1 MEKRGVIQAGY
12 TPQDDIEMRRAADDQ
27 QPTTI
32 DTLEAQL
39 DANFTKRAAD
49 AVKQQVQQIRAN
61 S

>member
-12 TPQDDIEMRRAADDQ
+12 TPQGDIEMRRAADDQ
-27 QPTTI
+27 QPTA

-39 DANFTKRAAD
+39 DENFTKRAAD
-49 AVKQQVQQIRAN
+49 SVKQQVQQIRAN